1 MFKCR
6 LVKCGLNLFSLWKLP
21 NVLFLIGNLVQF
33 YCMMCLSSFEFFVL
47 LLLFFRFTFYK
58 LHVVQLTLSLPNV
71 AKGKFR
77 PKFWQTKST
86 IWKYRHLNGHIIGFH
101 LQTQK
106 LESPYKTPSNTLAVK
121 GLNRLSWCE
130 WGIIPAD

>member
-1 MFKCR
+1 MFKCC

-21 NVLFLIGNLVQF
+21 NVPFLIGNLVQF
-33 YCMMCLSSFEFFVL
+33 YCMMCLSLFEFFVL

-71 AKGKFR
+71 AKGKFG
-77 PKFWQTKST
+77 PKFWQTNST

-121 GLNRLSWCE
+121 GLNWLSWCE
-130 WGIIPAD
+130 CGIIPAD

>member
-1 MFKCR
+1 MPHSHQRLIMFKCC
-6 LVKCGLNLFSLWKLP
+6 LVQCGLNFFSSLKLS

-77 PKFWQTKST
+77 KILTNK
-86 IWKYRHLNGHIIGFH
+86 
-101 LQTQK
+101 
-106 LESPYKTPSNTLAVK
+106 
-121 GLNRLSWCE
+121 
-130 WGIIPAD
+130 